1 LVGLDKVTT
10 LPGVAV
16 PDTVGVKLVTTLR
29 GATMLTVGGAK
40 AVKLVTLGVLV
51 PPWLLATAVTEV
63 TPGLTVTTHEKLP
76 PAVAVVEHRVA
87 LPGPLIV
94 TTLPG
99 VAVPD
104 TTGLVE
110 VCVLLGDWIAT
121 VGAPTAVN
129 VVRSAT
135 LTPPAF
141 WDTAVIEVTPEL
153 TVTTHEYEPEA
164 VAVVEHRTVLLA
176 PVRVT
181 RLPGVAV
188 PDTVGVKLVTTLR
201 GDTMLTVGGARAVNV
216 VTSATLAPPA
226 FREMAVIELTPAAT
240 VTTHE

>member
-1 LVGLDKVTT
+1 
-10 LPGVAV
+10 
-16 PDTVGVKLVTTLR
+16 
-29 GATMLTVGGAK
+29 MLTVGGAK

-63 TPGLTVTTHEKLP
+63 TPGLTVTLQEKLP

-110 VCVLLGDWIAT
+110 VCVLLGDWMAT
-121 VGAPTAVN
+121 VGAATAVN
-129 VVRSAT
+129 VVTSDT

-141 WDTAVIEVTPEL
+141 WDTAVIE
-153 TVTTHEYEPEA
+153 
-164 VAVVEHRTVLLA
+164 
-176 PVRVT
+176 
-181 RLPGVAV
+181 
-188 PDTVGVKLVTTLR
+188 
-201 GDTMLTVGGARAVNV
+201 
-216 VTSATLAPPA
+216 
-226 FREMAVIELTPAAT
+226 LTPAVT
-240 VTTHE
+240 VTMHE